1 MATRISWNDIGAD
14 TAGSASSGD
23 AGATAAAAPGLSF
36 PGTADAGL
44 RKRPAGIG
52 TAGSAARILE
62 SRDLSDMHASPML
75 PPPPVPRA
83 RPAPHSVL
91 SLSRIESALFRV
103 AYAIAK
109 EDDVPPRMWWVLRF
123 FDDWQLLAFAFA
135 PRLLAD
141 MPTEVSYI
149 VEPLRYVAAPYSN
162 FVQINAFAL
171 AILFLTLALLA
182 FVATRL
188 LWGPGSVPPWPLK
201 VLRVLLAIVQTA
213 LALPMLLV
221 FLAGVRCVNNVAP
234 EWNLSCTASPHA
246 PLVVLDAIALA
257 LYLPLLAFGAAFVLL
272 ALAIL
277 AYLISTLLQSLPYY
291 TPGMTVLRTALTT
304 AAAAALAGTMAAT
317 AIPTL
322 ANAWLVVVLP
332 CAGAGFL
339 GGILVSRRAHTAVFD
354 GAVRRWHA
362 AAIADASSHGGG
374 HAGGLRTS
382 ASTAHADRVRGVAGS
397 AVRATAGAA
406 GGDAPLAADA
416 AAAHS
421 MLAQLMQGTSV
432 EVLAVVR
439 QRKSGGGRT
448 KVFRAPAHVEACLRV
463 LLRGHPTP
471 DQATLALHLLARGLR
486 EFDSPA
492 LLLDAARALG
502 AWFDPAGAS
511 AASAI
516 LDDVRKRKL
525 AVDLKFHVYAHD
537 RAAAEQ
543 AGTGGDGHGEVD
555 ALESAELRG
564 VSRAATTA
572 HLRSLHAA
580 RAVFESVRTGAAAP
594 VVSAAI
600 GTLALHR
607 ATALRAYARLLA
619 ACPKS
624 KTVLRA
630 YAQFLMTVDGN
641 AGKAAAV
648 LDMVEEA
655 EVGDHVG
662 SSVLRETP
670 AIVEEGDRG
679 GDVGTGENGSS
690 AMGMGVFRESFRPG
704 NTAMSDQSGSS
715 ASKAHRQKQQTRKQL
730 VDRIVAPLQ
739 QRRAAAILGLLYLA
753 SLVAGFALSVLF
765 VQGAVNVVN
774 TTFVRAALARRTA
787 TSLLDGVHRAM
798 TSAQFPARNITAHL
812 AQMRDEHVAAM
823 AQIRG
828 AVTAMETDALPYV
841 VADAARAPPAM
852 ARAFFTVNSTFP
864 TLLTTVPATMAP
876 ANLFTMLL
884 ELGHLILEY
893 PAFGEFSPEIA
904 EQSLSARFVVQNY
917 ATILA
922 AVRAIPDRGIAAFQD
937 LVSVSQAG
945 IVVMLVA
952 AVVLVGVTAAF
963 VYFKPLHAYFQV
975 EDRVLRAL
983 RSLSKPAAAAAVTA
997 LDEEIEAFAELTEAD
1012 SDEHDENGPTVST
1025 AGIDAAAGAGAGTPA
1040 DATGAGGAAGPGDG
1054 AGPRVSPRTR
1064 MARKVVA
1071 AAVGVAV
1078 VTAVM
1083 FAFPLMCNGVDR
1095 DLQLIVQ
1102 SNARQQQVQV
1112 TTLLVR
1118 EMLAPEP
1125 LFADPANEIRA
1136 VRSALYDLTR
1146 VHAALVVS
1154 STRLAA
1160 LLPALTV
1167 QPQPCP
1173 ATTPIPAR
1181 CITTVIGDAYV
1192 ASPVAYAPEIPLNQ
1206 AVRTFIDAAGQ
1217 LVTNSIPGAQLARPG
1232 LDPVVV
1238 NGVSVTPTL
1247 PNDGLLVLV
1256 QKIAQDIDIRVAAL
1270 DQALRDVV
1278 TAQLMQA
1285 MGGLVVA
1292 FVVAVVAAVVV
1303 AVAAA
1308 TAGFRG
1314 LRDRAHTLAAVL
1326 HLVPPGVSKD
1336 AAGEV
1341 ARLVESGGLALVAV
1355 GQEHE

>member
-1 MATRISWNDIGAD
+1 MATRISWNDIGTDAHGAD
-14 TAGSASSGD
+14 P
-23 AGATAAAAPGLSF
+23 AAAPAPAF
-36 PGTADAGL
+36 PGAADVGL
-44 RKRPAGIG
+44 RKRPAGVG
-52 TAGSAARILE
+52 AAGAAARILE
-62 SRDLSDMHASPML
+62 SRDLADMPTTLMI
-75 PPPPVPRA
+75 PPPPVSRA

-91 SLSRIESALFRV
+91 SLSRVESALFRV

-109 EDDVPPRMWWVLRF
+109 EDDVPSRMWWVLRVPF
-123 FDDWQLLAFAFA
+123 ARILDDEGRFCKTDAQMFLDDWQLLAFAFA
-135 PRLLAD
+135 PRLLTD
-141 MPTEVSYI
+141 MPAEVSYI

-182 FVATRL
+182 FAATRL

-201 VLRVLLAIVQTA
+201 LLRVLLGVVQTA

-221 FLAGVRCVNNVAP
+221 FFAGVRCVNNVAP
-234 EWNLSCTASPHA
+234 EWNLSCTAAPHA

-257 LYLPLLAFGAAFVLL
+257 MYLPLLVLGAAFLGTTSPRSTSPDARPHTRFDLLSTVSRILLVALFTFTSPTPFFPNPSQSTSDWWYLVL

-277 AYLISTLLQSLPYY
+277 AYLTSTLLHSLPYY
-291 TPGMTVLRTALTT
+291 TSGMTILRTALTT
-304 AAAAALAGTMAAT
+304 SAASALVGTMAAT
-317 AIPTL
+317 AVPTL
-322 ANAWLVVVLP
+322 SNAWLLVVLP
-332 CAGAGFL
+332 CACAGL
-339 GGILVSRRAHTAVFD
+339 LAGTLASRRAHTALFD

-362 AAIADASSHGGG
+362 AAIADASHSG
-374 HAGGLRTS
+374 AGELRAS
-382 ASTAHADRVRGVAGS
+382 ASTAHADRVPGFPGS
-397 AVRATAGAA
+397 AVPANPAGPA
-406 GGDAPLAADA
+406 GGDALLAADA

-421 MLAQLMQGTSV
+421 MLAQLIQGTSGK
-432 EVLAVVR
+432 VLAVVR
-439 QRKSGGGRT
+439 QRRGPPGKM
-448 KVFRAPAHVEACLRV
+448 KVFRVPGHVDPCLRV
-463 LLRGHPTP
+463 LLRGTPTP
-471 DQATLALHLLARGLR
+471 EQATLALHLLARGLR

-502 AWFDPAGAS
+502 AWFDPAGSS
-511 AASAI
+511 AAAAI

-525 AVDLKFHVYAHD
+525 ALDQKFQVYAHD

-543 AGTGGDGHGEVD
+543 AGAGGDGNGAVD

-564 VSRAATTA
+564 VSRAATAA

-580 RAVFESVRTGAAAP
+580 RAVFESVRTGAPAP
-594 VVSAAI
+594 LVAAAI

-607 ATALRAYARLLA
+607 STALRAYARLLA

-624 KTVLRA
+624 KTVLRG

-648 LDMVEEA
+648 LEMVEEA
-655 EVGDHVG
+655 EGGEHVG
-662 SSVLRETP
+662 SGVLRETP
-670 AIVEEGDRG
+670 AIVEEGG
-679 GDVGTGENGSS
+679 AEAVGENG
-690 AMGMGVFRESFRPG
+690 GMGAFRGSFRPG
-704 NTAMSDQSGSS
+704 NTAMSDQS
-715 ASKAHRQKQQTRKQL
+715 
-730 VDRIVAPLQ
+730 
-739 QRRAAAILGLLYLA
+739 
-753 SLVAGFALSVLF
+753 
-765 VQGAVNVVN
+765 
-774 TTFVRAALARRTA
+774 
-787 TSLLDGVHRAM
+787 
-798 TSAQFPARNITAHL
+798 
-812 AQMRDEHVAAM
+812 
-823 AQIRG
+823 
-828 AVTAMETDALPYV
+828 
-841 VADAARAPPAM
+841 
-852 ARAFFTVNSTFP
+852 
-864 TLLTTVPATMAP
+864 
-876 ANLFTMLL
+876 
-884 ELGHLILEY
+884 
-893 PAFGEFSPEIA
+893 
-904 EQSLSARFVVQNY
+904 
-917 ATILA
+917 
-922 AVRAIPDRGIAAFQD
+922 
-937 LVSVSQAG
+937 
-945 IVVMLVA
+945 
-952 AVVLVGVTAAF
+952 
-963 VYFKPLHAYFQV
+963 
-975 EDRVLRAL
+975 DRVLRAL

-1012 SDEHDENGPTVST
+1012 SDEHDDNGPTAST
-1025 AGIDAAAGAGAGTPA
+1025 AGIDATSAAGTTPA
-1040 DATGAGGAAGPGDG
+1040 DATGAGGTTGPGDG
-1054 AGPRVSPRTR
+1054 AGPRASPRTR

-1136 VRSALYDLTR
+1136 VRSALYDLAR
-1146 VHAALVVS
+1146 VHSALVVS

-1173 ATTPIPAR
+1173 TTAPIPAR
-1181 CITTVIGDAYV
+1181 CVTTVIGDTYV
-1192 ASPVAYAPEIPLNQ
+1192 SSPVAYAPEIPLNQ

-1256 QKIAQDIDIRVAAL
+1256 QKIAQDIDLRVAAL
-1270 DQALRDVV
+1270 DEALREVV

-1341 ARLVESGGLALVAV
+1341 ARLVETGGLALVAV